1 MQIEY
6 YQDLFADFGVIS
18 TRKMFGVDGLYCD
31 GLFFAIVADDELWLK
46 VDDASRDEFEAAG
59 AEQYMFV
66 MKGKPSPIPYYR
78 APEDVFDDEASLE
91 HWTKLALGA
100 ALRNRKPRKKKAL

>member
-46 VDDASRDEFEAAG
+46 VDNASRDEFEAVG

-91 HWTKLALGA
+91 HWTNLALGA
-100 ALRNRKPRKKKAL
+100 ALRNRKPRKKKAQ